1 MSSAGTSIGA
11 RARALLP
18 ERSRWIAQLA
28 EIALVQVAV
37 SSVLRLLWLARP
49 DPFGTALVGKI
60 EWYWFHALALDS
72 WQAFRVVAAGIM
84 IGLIGGQRAAVLLW
98 VRRIVTGVLV
108 ALTVLGVID
117 GEVMRF
123 LGMHITPSFALTYGN
138 TATARELPVLLGK
151 DAGGPYLGAVLLV
164 IAPLAVVWLARR
176 VVARGSTWSPAFW
189 FSGLVAAGC
198 LYAFVLWPGGFRQWR
213 LSPPL
218 DVMYSAITAAAEAQ
232 LDATA
237 RAKTSEQH
245 AARFAKASSREA
257 RFLMNDYPLYHTTD
271 YVACTRGLLSAE
283 ACRADADRDGSA
295 LLVDCD
301 DRDARIHP
309 GALDVAGDGVDQ
321 DCSGVDQKAANV
333 LLLIL
338 ETHRALDVGHLF
350 PDPKRP
356 SATPNLDALAVRGLS
371 FTRAVA
377 NGTPTVNAFMA
388 LHTSLLSHPLKT
400 VASAFNHVR
409 IHGLPQLLREHGYT
423 TRFFSAADPAWDN
436 QTAWL
441 RQWYDAVDYDR
452 TREQDG
458 PLFEHIAQTFEAEQL
473 GADGQKPFFVAVTTR
488 TNHYPFHRVEGVET
502 TGPDTLEGRIR
513 DTMRYTDKHMGL
525 LLGRLAKL
533 PGWQN
538 TVVIVTGDHGF
549 PMGEHGYKRL
559 HETAH
564 VEATGVPI
572 VIAGAHPKLASLSGR
587 QSSSAV
593 SHIDIAPTVLELAGI
608 DPSGSFMGHSLLD
621 AQKPRSAV
629 VITAIEWAMSRGSR
643 RLLMRP
649 SEEGG
654 PPRLRWYDRISDPR
668 ELSPLSKDVLTKA
681 DRAAERALEAIPPWM
696 ADLYEHDRLWPID
709 PATPPQGTGAHV
721 SIQAP

>member
-1 MSSAGTSIGA
+1 MNE
-11 RARALLP
+11 RALALLP
-18 ERSRWIAQLA
+18 ERSLWIAQLA

-49 DPFGTALVGKI
+49 DPFGSALVGKI

-72 WQAFRVVAAGIM
+72 WQAFRVVAAGVV
-84 IGLIGGQRAAVLLW
+84 IGLIGGQRAALVSW
-98 VRRIVTGVLV
+98 VRRIVIGVLV
-108 ALTVLGVID
+108 ALTALGVID

-138 TATARELPVLLGK
+138 AATARELPLLLGK
-151 DAGGPYLGAVLLV
+151 DAGGPYLGAVMLAL
-164 IAPLAVVWLARR
+164 APLAVLLLARR
-176 VVARGSTWSPAFW
+176 VTARASTWTPAFS
-189 FSGLVAAGC
+189 FSGLVGAGC

-218 DVMYSAITAAAEAQ
+218 DVMYSAVTAVAQSQ
-232 LDATA
+232 LDAAA
-237 RAKTSEQH
+237 RAEAGAQH
-245 AARFAKASSREA
+245 AARFTKASSREA
-257 RFLMNDYPLYHTTD
+257 RFLLADYPLYHTTD
-271 YVACTRGLLSAE
+271 HVACERGLLSAE

-295 LLVDCD
+295 LIEDCD
-301 DRDARIHP
+301 DRDARIRP
-309 GALDVAGDGVDQ
+309 GAVDTASDGIDQ

-356 SATPNLDALAVRGLS
+356 SATPNLDALAQGGLS

-388 LHTSLLSHPLKT
+388 LHTSLLPHPSQT
-400 VASAFNHVR
+400 VASTFNHVR
-409 IHGLPQLLREHGYT
+409 ILGLPQLLRQHGYT

-452 TREQDG
+452 SREQDG

-473 GADGQKPFFVAVTTR
+473 AAHGAKPFFVAITTR
-488 TNHYPFHRVEGVET
+488 TNHYPFHRIEGVEA
-502 TGPDTLEGRIR
+502 TGADTLEDRIR

-525 LLGRLAKL
+525 LLERLAKL

-572 VIAGAHPKLASLSGR
+572 VIAGAHAKLASLSGR
-587 QSSSAV
+587 QSSAAV

-621 AQKPRSAV
+621 TQKPRSAV

-643 RLLMRP
+643 RVLLRP

-654 PPRLRWYDRISDPR
+654 PRRPRWYDRISDPR
-668 ELSPLSKDVLTKA
+668 ELTPLPASALMRA
-681 DRAAERALEAIPPWM
+681 DRAAERTLNAVAPWM
-696 ADLYEHDRLWPID
+696 ADLYEHDRVWPID
-709 PATPPQGTGAHV
+709 PGTPRTGAHV